1 MLRRYG
7 QGKIMTDILIR
18 AIDDV
23 TVRALKRK
31 ADELKQPVEDVARDI
46 LRRGVKLSP
55 EDRRALADRVRAMT
69 PHALQTDSTDLIRRD
84 RDTR

>member
-1 MLRRYG
+1 
-7 QGKIMTDILIR
+7 MTDMLIR
-18 AIDDV
+18 EIDDA

-46 LRRGVKLSP
+46 LERGVELQRKLTP
-55 EDRRALADRVRAMT
+55 EERVAAADRVRAMQLKPT
-69 PHALQTDSTDLIRRD
+69 NTDSTDIIRHD